1 MRFRKGNGMKAK
13 AIQLVITLDEDD
25 ISALNDIVLFALDLH
40 AERIKNGEC
49 CMFEHELKLAKELA
63 DLTEKLR

>member
-1 MRFRKGNGMKAK
+1 MKAK
-13 AIQLVITLDEDD
+13 AIQLVITLDEDE
-25 ISALNDIVLFALDLH
+25 ISSFNDIVLFALDLH
-40 AERIKNGEC
+40 AERIKNGES

>member
-1 MRFRKGNGMKAK
+1 MKAK
-13 AIQLVITLDEDD
+13 AIKLVITLDEDE
-25 ISALNDIVLFALDLH
+25 ISAFNDIVLFALDLH
-40 AERIKNGEC
+40 AERTKIGES